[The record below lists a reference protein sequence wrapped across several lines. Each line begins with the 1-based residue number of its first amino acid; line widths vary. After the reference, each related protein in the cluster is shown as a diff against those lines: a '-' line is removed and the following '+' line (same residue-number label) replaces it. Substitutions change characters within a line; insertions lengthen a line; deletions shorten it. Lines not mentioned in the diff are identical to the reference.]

1 VSHAVLPTSSEA
13 IRRASKATALLQ
25 LFAVAL
31 LLGLVAIFIVISNR
45 YSTLQDGIRENALW
59 SIYQLDR
66 EARKLHEIVHG
77 SIVGNDY
84 AAETLK
90 QASTRYDILYSRLSI
105 LEQGTFDRTFGGGK
119 NAESDI
125 LRIRATILGFAS
137 TFDALAESG
146 EIDNKVLAHIDA
158 ALEPLVS
165 ETESLLIY
173 ANNAVSS
180 DRADARTAL
189 LSMQFKSA
197 ILVILLVACVAFL
210 VFSLRRQLAAVR
222 AASLSVET
230 MAANLQQAYLAA
242 EAGNRA
248 KSQFMATMGHE
259 IRTPL
264 NAILGTA
271 ELLQIKGAPLPIT
284 SGLATI
290 RRSGEALLEIINEI
304 LDYAKLDHGKLSIE
318 LRPTDVKETV
328 SFVVDMLND
337 RALEKGNELKVT
349 QAELPCLSV
358 INSDPIR
365 LRQVLLNLVSNALKF
380 TSNGTVSV
388 SVCEFRSGSTD
399 MLRFEVSDNGIGID
413 DDGVEKLFKPFSQVD
428 STITRRFGGTGLGL
442 AISKEIVERLGG
454 KIGVK
459 SKKGRGSTFWFEIP
473 AQHAVLETANEGGAS
488 PGLGVLPKLNVL
500 LVEDNK
506 VNQEVAAGFLRHLGQ
521 SITVANDGVE
531 AINIVRDS
539 DFQLVFMDM
548 QMPNMDGI
556 EATRHIRCLS
566 GARGRVPVVGVT
578 ANASEDDRRLCKE
591 AGMNGFQSKPI
602 SLAQLR
608 NAISQWGRSSEMAEF
623 NDAAPVEPDSA
634 FEERRREIVDVLG
647 ATGFAELLHS
657 FFTDADGLLVDLR
670 SSFGSSDQ
678 QLQDRLLHTMKG
690 AASSVGLHA
699 LAGTCQILRGSPLD
713 DHNVSRLEVM
723 ISEYRSRLA
732 A

>member
-1 VSHAVLPTSSEA
+1 MSHAVLPTSSEA

-31 LLGLVAIFIVISNR
+31 LLGLVVIFIVISNR

-119 NAESDI
+119 NAGSDI

-146 EIDNKVLAHIDA
+146 QIDTKVLAHIDA

-248 KSQFMATMGHE
+248 KSQFMATIGHE

-271 ELLQIKGAPLPIT
+271 ELLQIKGAPLPVT
-284 SGLATI
+284 SGLTTI

-318 LRPTDVKETV
+318 LRPTDVRETV
-328 SFVVDMLND
+328 SSVVDMLND
-337 RALEKGNELKVT
+337 RA
-349 QAELPCLSV
+349 
-358 INSDPIR
+358 
-365 LRQVLLNLVSNALKF
+365 
-380 TSNGTVSV
+380 
-388 SVCEFRSGSTD
+388 
-399 MLRFEVSDNGIGID
+399 
-413 DDGVEKLFKPFSQVD
+413 
-428 STITRRFGGTGLGL
+428 
-442 AISKEIVERLGG
+442 
-454 KIGVK
+454 
-459 SKKGRGSTFWFEIP
+459 
-473 AQHAVLETANEGGAS
+473 
-488 PGLGVLPKLNVL
+488 
-500 LVEDNK
+500 
-506 VNQEVAAGFLRHLGQ
+506 
-521 SITVANDGVE
+521 
-531 AINIVRDS
+531 
-539 DFQLVFMDM
+539 
-548 QMPNMDGI
+548 
-556 EATRHIRCLS
+556 
-566 GARGRVPVVGVT
+566 
-578 ANASEDDRRLCKE
+578 
-591 AGMNGFQSKPI
+591 
-602 SLAQLR
+602 
-608 NAISQWGRSSEMAEF
+608 
-623 NDAAPVEPDSA
+623 
-634 FEERRREIVDVLG
+634 
-647 ATGFAELLHS
+647 
-657 FFTDADGLLVDLR
+657 
-670 SSFGSSDQ
+670 
-678 QLQDRLLHTMKG
+678 
-690 AASSVGLHA
+690 
-699 LAGTCQILRGSPLD
+699 
-713 DHNVSRLEVM
+713 
-723 ISEYRSRLA
+723 
-732 A
+732 